1 MFAGTLHG
9 HVTDEQG
16 RESLRHL
23 EQGLDV
29 LKSLLDGLIDVSRLD
44 AGVVQPTIEDVEVS
58 GLLEHLEASYAPV
71 ARAKGLEWRMTA
83 CPHRIRSD
91 HVLLGRMLRN
101 LVENAIRYT
110 TEGSVE
116 IECKVDGGLLRIDV
130 KDTGVGIPEDQLRLV
145 FEEFHQIGNQERDRS
160 QGLGLGLAI
169 VQRISHLLDHPVTA
183 RSEAGKGSTF
193 SIEVPLCAPLDAAPR
208 VPDAARPIEI
218 SAPQGSERLAVVI
231 DDDAIVLLGLQAM
244 LNEWGYEVLGAMSA
258 QQAIEKLRTVN
269 QQPDVI
275 LADYRLRDGKVGT
288 DAILAV
294 RDIAGAAIPAIVITG
309 ETGAECQ
316 RDVAQHGFALMHK
329 PVTPR
334 QLSGA
339 IERFLSAAQ

>member
-1 MFAGTLHG
+1 
-9 HVTDEQG
+9 
-16 RESLRHL
+16 
-23 EQGLDV
+23 
-29 LKSLLDGLIDVSRLD
+29 
-44 AGVVQPTIEDVEVS
+44 
-58 GLLEHLEASYAPV
+58 
-71 ARAKGLEWRMTA
+71 
-83 CPHRIRSD
+83 
-91 HVLLGRMLRN
+91 MLRN

-116 IECKVDGGLLRIDV
+116 IDCEVGGGLLRIDV

-169 VQRISHLLDHPVTA
+169 VQRISRLLDHPVTA
-183 RSEAGKGSTF
+183 RSEVGKGSTF
-193 SIEVPLCAPLDAAPR
+193 SIEVPLCAVPLGTAPP
-208 VPDAARPIEI
+208 VPDAARLIEI
-218 SAPQGSERLAVVI
+218 PAPRGNERLAVVI

-258 QQAIEKLRTVN
+258 QQAVEKLRTVN